1 MILLH
6 THEEILGS
14 RKPRASGDDPLTTYT
29 ATPIVL
35 VNPARAGM
43 IRYSPSEGE
52 SSAGKPR
59 ASGDDP
65 YGTITA
71 PDTLS

>member
-1 MILLH
+1 MILDQIPQII
-6 THEEILGS
+6 EIL
-14 RKPRASGDDPLTTYT
+14 R
-29 ATPIVL
+29 
-35 VNPARAGM
+35 
-43 IRYSPSEGE
+43 
-52 SSAGKPR
+52 KPR